1 MISDDAYRKALGK
14 LQLLCSKRE
23 YCSRDIYR
31 KALVAAEGDSEAA
44 GKLVDSL
51 KADRFVD
58 DGRYA
63 GAFARDKAS
72 ISGWGRHKISSAL
85 LARGIDRC
93 VIEEALETVDGDK
106 ADLRLEKLLTA
117 KWKSLCDDPQGKFK
131 LLRFALS
138 RGYDYELIRPV
149 VENIVSGELRGGEE
163 SGDI

>member
-1 MISDDAYRKALGK
+1 MISDDAYRKVLAK

-31 KALVAAEGDSEAA
+31 KALAAAEGDTEVAE
-44 GKLVDSL
+44 KLLESL

-85 LARGIDRC
+85 LAKGIDRK
-93 VIEEALETVDGDK
+93 VIEEAMQTVDGDK
-106 ADLRLEKLLTA
+106 ADSRLEKLLTV
-117 KWKSLCDDPQGKFK
+117 KWKTLCEDPQGKFK
-131 LLRFALS
+131 LLRYALS
-138 RGYDYELIRPV
+138 RGYDYELIRPL
-149 VENIVSGELRGGEE
+149 VESIVSGELRDGEE
-163 SGDI
+163 SDDI